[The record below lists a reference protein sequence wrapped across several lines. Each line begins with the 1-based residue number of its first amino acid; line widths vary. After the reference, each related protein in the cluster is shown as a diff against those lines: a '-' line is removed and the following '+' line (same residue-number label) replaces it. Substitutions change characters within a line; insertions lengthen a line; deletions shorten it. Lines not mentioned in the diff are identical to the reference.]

1 MMTERLRA
9 AMDRAAQLPVEA
21 QEALA
26 AALEAAIDRSSIEH
40 IPPLALEVRA
50 AFERALAENAATL
63 EYLKDR

>member
-9 AMDRAAQLPVEA
+9 AVDRAAQLPVEA

-26 AALEAAIDRSSIEH
+26 AALEAAIDRTATDH
-40 IPPLALEVRA
+40 IPHMRAEVRA